1 MGVKAFS
8 RNKASFKE
16 FSCDYRICQDATL
29 SLFPFMSS
37 KRKIKCT
44 AEEFKFFIQ
53 SPSIKYEEIENEEL
67 RKKIQGTGQGAVVLY
82 AEKDGPIQ
90 DLDVLACLTHA
101 TSITPMASR
110 ELINSFKLR
119 YTDV

>member
-16 FSCDYRICQDATL
+16 HNCVYRICQDATL
-29 SLFPFMSS
+29 SLFPFM
-37 KRKIKCT
+37 KGRKIKCT
-44 AEEFKFFIQ
+44 AEEFKFFVQ
-53 SPSIKYEEIENEEL
+53 SPSIKYEEIENPEL
-67 RKKIQGTGQGAVVLY
+67 RKQIQGTGQGAIVLY

-119 YTDV
+119 YFDV